1 VALAAL
7 KGEKTLTGL
16 VHQFDV
22 HPNQI
27 TDWKVR
33 LSEGAAGLF
42 DSDAT
47 RLEAAPTAD
56 LTGLHVKIGEVTLEK
71 DFLISAPSK
80 AGLAGRKTMIDRE
93 HEQLAV
99 TLVRLAAR
107 RHACFISLQR
117 TRSTVP
123 T

>member
-47 RLEAAPTAD
+47 RSEAAPTTD
-56 LTGLHVKIGEVTLEK
+56 LTMPHVKIGEVTLEK

-80 AGLAGRKTMIDRE
+80 VGLLSAKR
-93 HEQLAV
+93 
-99 TLVRLAAR
+99 
-107 RHACFISLQR
+107 
-117 TRSTVP
+117 
-123 T
+123 